1 MIILDTNVL
10 TELMK
15 RKPDK
20 NVLIWTEN
28 QPTMSLF
35 TTTISQAEILYEIE
49 LLPPSKRRS
58 ALEIEAI
65 AVFEEDF
72 SGRVLA
78 FDSDAARAFAL
89 AASQRRKAGRPIS
102 QFDAEIVGIA
112 RSRGAN
118 VATRNVNDF
127 QGCGVKILNPWT
139 P

>member
-1 MIILDTNVL
+1 MNFYGKYNDKKY
-10 TELMK
+10 EL
-15 RKPDK
+15 
-20 NVLIWTEN
+20 
-28 QPTMSLF
+28 
-35 TTTISQAEILYEIE
+35 E
-49 LLPPSKRRS
+49 LLPPSKRRN

-72 SGRVLA
+72 AGRVLS

-89 AASQRRKAGRPIS
+89 VASQRRKEGRPIS

-139 P
+139 PQKDSHL